1 MQIYSAEKSIA
12 HLISKASIAYC
23 TQLVEAQE
31 PNENFVEEVRKALA
45 NENIQQDD
53 LYPLTTILVTTG
65 MNKNTDYFD
74 PKETWAA
81 KDSPKHKPFN
91 LGHNEKEIIGHMIG
105 NYVID
110 ANNKVISNEITED
123 QLPSKFHIVT
133 PSVLY
138 KHWEDP
144 TLKARTANLIS
155 KIEAGELFVSMEALF
170 KNFDYVLKDAV
181 GAYTVVPR
189 NEETAFLTKHLR
201 CYGGRGVYKDYTI
214 GRLLRGIT
222 FSGKGLVENPANPES
237 IIFPVERKNSFAD
250 TIQISTASNEFTK
263 TIIDMEKNMAENNEF
278 FEKQVAFLQNQNTT
292 LATEKSEL
300 AVANAGL
307 KAEVVAKTTAS
318 DAKIAELQAKLAKAE
333 SDLKAANESLSAK
346 EKEVEAA
353 KKDAEDKEEF
363 WKKEKSKSDAVATEL
378 ASLKASVV
386 LAERIAY
393 VTANLKLK
401 SVDEAKAFA
410 ETHASLSA
418 EQFKS
423 IVDTIKSAIPAPAKA
438 SEKANDVLDSLIP
451 NNDVPLNVKASDS
464 ADELEAL
471 GKALAENLGKAIAS
485 MGSSKRGSND
495 N

>member
-1 MQIYSAEKSIA
+1 MQIYPAEKSIA

-110 ANNKVISNEITED
+110 ANNKVVSNEITED
-123 QLPSKFHIVT
+123 QLPAKFHIVT

-144 TLKARTANLIS
+144 VLKARTANLIN

-170 KNFDYVLKDAV
+170 KNFDYVLKDKA

-189 NEETAFLTKHLR
+189 NEQTAFLTKHLR

-214 GRLLRGIT
+214 GRVLRGIT

-292 LATEKSEL
+292 LAAEKSEL

-307 KAEVVAKTTAS
+307 KAEVTAKTTAS
-318 DAKIAELQAKLAKAE
+318 EAKIAELQTKLTKAE
-333 SDLKAANESLSAK
+333 SDLKTANETISAK

-353 KKDAEDKEEF
+353 KKDKEESD
-363 WKKEKSKSDAVATEL
+363 KKWSDMKSKCETLSTEIDTIKAAAQL
-378 ASLKASVV
+378 ADRTSYVV
-386 LAERIAY
+386 
-393 VTANLKLK
+393 ANLKK
-401 SVDEAKAFA
+401 NEADAKKFA
-410 ETHASLSA
+410 ETYASLSGD
-418 EQFKS
+418 QFKV
-423 IVDTIKSAIPAPAKA
+423 IVDTIKASIPAPVSAA
-438 SEKANDVLDSLIP
+438 EKAQDVLDNLLP
-451 NNDVPLNVKASDS
+451 NNDIPLNVQASD
-464 ADELEAL
+464 AQKELDDL
-471 GKALAENLGKAIAS
+471 GNALAENLGKAIAS
-485 MGSSKRGSND
+485 MGSNRRGSND